1 MIDLNAG
8 ISIAGFIGVLG
19 FLWKTSGDLRKEL
32 SDVNKRVARIE
43 GLLEG
48 LGLAGKLPKTDDGQ

>member
-1 MIDLNAG
+1 MIDINAA

-19 FLWKTSGDLRKEL
+19 FLWKASGDLRKEL
-32 SDVNKRVARIE
+32 NDVNKRVARIE

-48 LGLAGKLPKTDDGQ
+48 LGVAGKIPKE